1 MLIKTTIKKW
11 TKGTPFPQANAQRLD
26 HTCVAE
32 NGAASSFMSCWRECE
47 SSHFRKR
54 WEFSTE
60 IEPTHAESAVPPGSA
75 LCTPQAS
82 AVTRSGTVP
91 RRQREQTH
99 VRRSHTD
106 SQSRAAGRAQRLGS
120 ARLSRR
126 RHTHHAPRSPS
137 RRLCSESALVSGGK
151 MEIKIKKVKHRKKAE
166 GLLGTSPEV
175 VSWGGV

>member
-106 SQSRAAGRAQRLGS
+106 SQSRAAGRAQPAWLRTALP
-120 ARLSRR
+120 AAP
-126 RHTHHAPRSPS
+126 HAPRSPQPKQAALL
-137 RRLCSESALVSGGK
+137 RECTGLRWQNGNKNKKSEAQ
-151 MEIKIKKVKHRKKAE
+151 EE
-166 GLLGTSPEV
+166 G
-175 VSWGGV
+175 